1 MSHSHQNKDTLVCG
15 TGLFAIALAK
25 EISARPECGY
35 HIVGLVAE
43 NEDTPDCNNY
53 PLLGNLDQLQ
63 DIIAKTKPARIIVCL
78 SQKRHQLPVY
88 HLIEAKVCGSITV
101 ENGDEV
107 YERLTGKI
115 AIEALTP
122 SSIIFSEDFKISRVS
137 KLASR
142 LMSLFFSSAGILI
155 LSPFFLLIPLLIKI
169 DSKGAVFFIQER
181 VGINGKK
188 FNLFKFRTMHPS
200 EGKTSEWAG
209 DNVSRITRV
218 GNILRKFRLDELP
231 QFINVLKGD
240 MNIVGPR
247 PHPASNYEMF
257 VLVSRNTPVC
267 GWHIPYYSL
276 RCIVRPGI
284 TGWAQVKYQYANNLH
299 EEMEKLCFDLY
310 YVKHYSLW
318 LDICILFETI
328 KVVLKGHSVED
339 SKQHLPGLDYEVKPV
354 TKNVYP
360 VLVQSKKADFPA
372 RKNIN
377 STVPMHKV

>member
-1 MSHSHQNKDTLVCG
+1 M
-15 TGLFAIALAK
+15 FAQALAS
-25 EISARPECGY
+25 EITARPDCGY
-35 HIVGLVAE
+35 RVIGFVAE
-43 NEDTPDCNNY
+43 SDETPGRNDY
-53 PLLGNLDQLQ
+53 PLLGNVDHIQE
-63 DIIAKTKPARIIVCL
+63 IISKTKPSRIIVSL
-78 SQKRHQLPVY
+78 SQSRNKLPVY
-88 HLIEAKVCGSITV
+88 HLIEAKVCGRVTI
-101 ENGDEV
+101 ENGNDV

-122 SSIIFSEDFKISRVS
+122 SHIIFSEDFKIPRNS
-137 KLASR
+137 LIAAR
-142 LMSLFFSSAGILI
+142 LMSLLFSALGMIL
-155 LSPFFLLIPLLIKI
+155 LSPLLLIIPLAIKI
-169 DSKGAVFFIQER
+169 DSKGSVFFVQER

-200 EGKTSEWAG
+200 DERSSEWAG

-310 YVKHYSLW
+310 YVKHYSIW
-318 LDICILFETI
+318 LDIYILFETI
-328 KVVLKGHSVED
+328 KVVLKGHTIQENN
-339 SKQHLPGLDYEVKPV
+339 QHKPGMDYEIKPV
-354 TKNVYP
+354 TTGVYP
-360 VLVQSKKADFPA
+360 VLAQSSSYDYTNTE
-372 RKNIN
+372 NIT
-377 STVPMHKV
+377 STLPIHKV